1 MTIDNHI
8 LCMLFRCVLQIG
20 IMCIEVYE
28 KILKNENA
36 YIRIEIIYYNEH
48 RKVWTVDTKD
58 VEKIEC

>member
-28 KILKNENA
+28 KIFKNENA
-36 YIRIEIIYYNEH
+36 YIRIEIIYYKEH
-48 RKVWTVDTKD
+48 RKV
-58 VEKIEC
+58 